1 MKTIFDVIDH
11 NMKNI
16 DTEPSK
22 VLPIFRIQHNDGYS
36 SKVALSTHDPI
47 NDSKWL
53 YLPEKHAI
61 DISFIEKE
69 PGVISTRKHKKME
82 MALSMVI
89 RDTYIPRETVIK
101 VEVLKAKHD
110 MEQLVNTVAGLRKT
124 IEDAGK
130 EEPSIILE

>member
-1 MKTIFDVIDH
+1 MKTIFDVIDS

-16 DTEPSK
+16 DTAPDK
-22 VLPIFRIQHNDGYS
+22 VVPIYRIQHNDGYNN
-36 SKVALSTHDPI
+36 KVALSTHDPI
-47 NDSKWL
+47 DDSKWL
-53 YLPEKHAI
+53 YLPEKNAI

-69 PGVISTRKHKKME
+69 PGVISSRKHKKME
-82 MALSMVI
+82 MALSMII

-101 VEVLKAKHD
+101 VEVLKGKYD

-130 EEPSIILE
+130 ESNIILE